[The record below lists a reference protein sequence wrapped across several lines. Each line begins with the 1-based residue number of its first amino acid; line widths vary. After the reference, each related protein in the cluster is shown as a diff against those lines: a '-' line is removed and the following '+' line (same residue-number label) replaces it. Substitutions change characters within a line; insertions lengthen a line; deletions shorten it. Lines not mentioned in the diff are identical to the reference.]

1 VFTLLIST
9 LFFIAFAWFVIVV
22 LTIYGL
28 SRQKSLLATS
38 NLRLTASDAPLVSI
52 LVPARNEQQRVLE
65 LCIRS
70 ILAQDYGN
78 FEVIAVNDRSTDN
91 TGTILKTLA
100 LSDGRL
106 RVIEGEELPP
116 GWLGKPYA
124 MQQALQHA
132 RGDWILATD
141 ADMIFEVAALRTAF
155 ERVLESNEDA
165 LTLIPRFET
174 GSFWE
179 RVMIPTWEWV
189 FLMFT
194 IVSRV
199 NDPKSDGAVAIGGFF
214 LIRRTVLDRV
224 GGYEVLKDEVMEDV
238 RLAERIKRSSARFLI
253 ERAPGLIRTRM
264 YTNFGEMW
272 ECCTKN
278 WFSGVNFS
286 FPLALSCVVSMYL
299 GAVVPPLIGL
309 VAVVATMLG
318 ISGGLGLVIVA
329 AASSWLLQVLVMAI
343 ASRRSNVSV
352 IYALTAPLGLA
363 LIYAMLFDSCI
374 RITTGRG
381 VTWKG
386 RKIYDRRGVRPP
398 RLHNAVEE

>member
-1 VFTLLIST
+1 
-9 LFFIAFAWFVIVV
+9 
-22 LTIYGL
+22 
-28 SRQKSLLATS
+28 
-38 NLRLTASDAPLVSI
+38 
-52 LVPARNEQQRVLE
+52 
-65 LCIRS
+65 
-70 ILAQDYGN
+70 
-78 FEVIAVNDRSTDN
+78 
-91 TGTILKTLA
+91 
-100 LSDGRL
+100 
-106 RVIEGEELPP
+106 
-116 GWLGKPYA
+116 
-124 MQQALQHA
+124 
-132 RGDWILATD
+132 
-141 ADMIFEVAALRTAF
+141 
-155 ERVLESNEDA
+155 
-165 LTLIPRFET
+165 
-174 GSFWE
+174 
-179 RVMIPTWEWV
+179 
-189 FLMFT
+189 
-194 IVSRV
+194 
-199 NDPKSDGAVAIGGFF
+199 
-214 LIRRTVLDRV
+214 VLDRV